1 MCKDRINQVDA
12 DTEFDIESLKEQVY
26 KGKDNLLD
34 IEAMKN
40 SQENKVDLVNIAK
53 DKFEIGM
60 LSITNKRAKDEVA
73 NTT

>member
-34 IEAMKN
+34 IEAMKK
-40 SQENKVDLVNIAK
+40 SQENTVDLVNIAK